1 MNRNNFEN
9 DGQPSSDSVGGPSL
23 EDANIT
29 TTLGE
34 SKADE
39 AISSEEYFDEA
50 YVSRK
55 LGYSGRDY
63 DPDEHADHTRQRI
76 AYGLLFLLAFIVVG
90 IFATLWFTDL
100 AVTEIKEFAV
110 ILGPVITLVSAA
122 TGFYYGATHNK
133 N

>member
-1 MNRNNFEN
+1 MSKHNFEN
-9 DGQPSSDSVGGPSL
+9 DGQPSSDSVG
-23 EDANIT
+23 DT
-29 TTLGE
+29 TKRE
-34 SKADE
+34 SKDDE

-50 YVSRK
+50 YVSQK